1 MLRRGVRLNKKCI
14 INAMEEYITPPDA
27 YNKSLYFRGAL
38 FKMLLHETNEIR
50 KIIYLDMFA
59 ISVNVFFAF

>member
-1 MLRRGVRLNKKCI
+1 
-14 INAMEEYITPPDA
+14 MEEYITPPDA

-38 FKMLLHETNEIR
+38 FKMLLHKTNETR

-59 ISVNVFFAF
+59 IYVNVFCILTIKI